1 MPSVRIM
8 KTQRKLVSAIAFV
21 GIALGATFIAAS
33 PASAADIG
41 TGRAIIRI
49 DAAKATA
56 TPKGSAK
63 EGVQTYTLTLPSG
76 SKGQWLG
83 ERKDSRGKERLRV
96 GNLTAKQ
103 LSSNWE
109 AFRYT
114 GSGVLATLAW
124 DTQTSPETGA
134 LVRLSK
140 PKVTDKGV
148 VFSLTTPYQVPKS
161 LKDVT
166 LSLQRAPQKST
177 RTSYVAQKTVTLTG
191 ALTVFAGFTGQTTGD
206 VRLYNAGN
214 DNTCWSHSFG
224 GASTADIPDGRC
236 DDVSHTAGNS
246 SLKAAYDSN
255 EYFQDEAGYDIW
267 FVSTLQPDGEA
278 AFNYNAIIINY
289 YQDYW

>member
-1 MPSVRIM
+1 MITR
-8 KTQRKLVSAIAFV
+8 RKIVGAIALA
-21 GIALGATFIAAS
+21 GITLGATSFVPS

-56 TPKGSAK
+56 MPQGDVTS
-63 EGVQTYTLTLPSG
+63 EGLQTYTLMVPSG

-83 ERKDSRGKERLRV
+83 ERTDSRGKERLRV

-114 GSGVLATLAW
+114 SSGVLATLAW
-124 DTQTSPETGA
+124 DTRTSPTTGA

-140 PKVTDKGV
+140 PKVTEKGV
-148 VFSLTTPYQVPKS
+148 AFTLTTPYKVPKS
-161 LKDVT
+161 LKDVE
-166 LSLQRAPQKST
+166 LSVQRAPQKAT
-177 RTSYVAQKTVTLTG
+177 RSSYVAQKTVTLTG

-214 DNTCWSHSFG
+214 NNTCWSHSFS
-224 GASTADIPDGRC
+224 GAQTASIPDGRC
-236 DDVSHTAGNS
+236 DDVSHTSGTS
-246 SLKAAYDSN
+246 SLKAAVN
-255 EYFQDEAGYDIW
+255 PNTYFQDESGYDIW
-267 FVSTLQPDGEA
+267 FTSTLQPDGQA
-278 AFNYNAIIINY
+278 AFNYNAVIINY
-289 YQDYW
+289 YQNYW